1 MIMDPTDVAGAER
14 EIPEHTGG
22 FDRME
27 AALISF
33 LPATDP
39 NERVIK
45 HEIKKIRLMRF
56 FQ

>member
-1 MIMDPTDVAGAER
+1 MIMDPTDEAGAER
-14 EIPEHTGG
+14 KIPEYTGDV
-22 FDRME
+22 DRME